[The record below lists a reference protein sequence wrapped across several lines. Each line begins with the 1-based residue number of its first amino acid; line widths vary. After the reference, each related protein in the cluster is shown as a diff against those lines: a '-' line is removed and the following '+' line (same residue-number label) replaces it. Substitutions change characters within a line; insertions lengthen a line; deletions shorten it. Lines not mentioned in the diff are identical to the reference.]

1 MGLRDI
7 DIKVSYA
14 GKGGDILKNFLL
26 PSIDACVRYDRV
38 TSFYTV
44 ESLLAISQGID
55 ALYRKQGKMRL
66 IIGIHSFPGEF
77 IDAVT
82 RKKYLEEQISEIRN
96 KLKLGIESIKNSL
109 ERQRLAT
116 VAWKIED
123 NLLEIKTADVVGE
136 GIFHPKTL
144 ILADKKGD
152 KIVAI
157 GSPNETS

>member
-26 PSIDACVRYDRV
+26 PSIEACVRYDRV

-55 ALYRKQGKMRL
+55 SLYRKQGKMRL

-82 RKKYLEEQISEIRN
+82 RKKYFEDQISEIRK
-96 KLKLGIESIKNSL
+96 KLKLGIESIQDSL
-109 ERQRLAT
+109 EKQRLAT
-116 VAWKIED
+116 VAWMKDSFPYNISR
-123 NLLEIKTADVVGE
+123 LY
-136 GIFHPKTL
+136 F
-144 ILADKKGD
+144 
-152 KIVAI
+152 
-157 GSPNETS
+157 

>member
-14 GKGGDILKNFLL
+14 GKGGDILKSFLL
-26 PSIDACVRYDRV
+26 PSIEACVRYDRV

-55 ALYRKQGKMRL
+55 SLYRKQGKMRL

-82 RKKYLEEQISEIRN
+82 RKKYLEDQISEIRK
-96 KLKLGIESIKNSL
+96 KLKLGIESIQDSL
-109 ERQRLAT
+109 EKQRLAT
-116 VAWKIED
+116 VAWMI
-123 NLLEIKTADVVGE
+123 
-136 GIFHPKTL
+136 
-144 ILADKKGD
+144 
-152 KIVAI
+152 
-157 GSPNETS
+157 